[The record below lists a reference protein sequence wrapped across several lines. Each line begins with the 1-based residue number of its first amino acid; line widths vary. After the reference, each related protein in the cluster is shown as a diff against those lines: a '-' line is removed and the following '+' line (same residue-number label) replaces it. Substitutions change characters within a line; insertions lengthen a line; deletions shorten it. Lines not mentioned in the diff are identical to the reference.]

1 MKYHR
6 ETAADRPIAE
16 RVKDWKEIPL
26 DLSADKL
33 SDQGARCMDCGIP
46 FCTTGCPLGNIIPDF
61 NDLVYQDQWREA
73 IDRLHATNNFPEF
86 TGRICPAPCESACV
100 LGINE
105 PPVTIKQI
113 ERAII
118 DRAWREGWIVPQ
130 PAERPTGKKVAV
142 IGSGPA
148 GLAAAQQLARVGHE
162 VTVFERDDRIGGL
175 LTYGIPD
182 FKMEKHWVERRVTQM
197 EGEGVKFVTSC
208 WVGRDVAGD
217 ELRGGFD
224 AVVLSGGATQAR
236 ELPIEGREL
245 EGVHLA
251 MKFLTQQNKV
261 NAGDTIDPAERLLAT
276 GKHVIVIGGGD
287 TGSDCVGTSARQG
300 AKSITQI
307 ELMPQPPQGRTDQYP
322 WPYYPMVLR
331 TSSSQEEGCR
341 RKWSILTKRFT
352 GDEDGRVKKLH
363 GIMLEWASDDGRRME
378 MREVPGSEFELDAEL
393 VLLCMGFVGPEK
405 EGLLEQLGVE
415 LDKRGNVTA
424 DENYMTSVE
433 GVFAAG
439 DLRRGQS
446 LVVWALAE
454 GREAARGV
462 DLYLM
467 GHSDLPSLETRVE
480 SLPRR

>member
-6 ETAADRPIAE
+6 ETAADRPITK

-26 DLSADKL
+26 DLTADKL
-33 SDQGARCMDCGIP
+33 SEQGARCMDCGIP

-61 NDLVYQDQWREA
+61 NDLVHQDQWREA

-130 PAERPTGKKVAV
+130 PPEHRTGKKVAV

-197 EGEGVKFVTSC
+197 EAEGVKFVTSY
-208 WVGRDVAGD
+208 WVGRDVAGA
-217 ELRGGFD
+217 ELRREFD
-224 AVVLSGGATQAR
+224 AVLLSGGATQAR
-236 ELPIEGREL
+236 ELPIEGRDL

-276 GKHVIVIGGGD
+276 GKHVIVMGGGD

-307 ELMPQPPQGRTDQYP
+307 ELMPQPPEGRTEQYP

-331 TSSSQEEGCR
+331 TSTSQEEGCN

-352 GDEDGRVKKLH
+352 GDENGGVKKLQCV
-363 GIMLEWASDDGRRME
+363 MLEWASDDGRRMQ

-462 DLYLM
+462 DLHLM